1 MACTT
6 NTSTAFP
13 VQLQSKPTVTEK
25 YYVAVERCGKSG
37 SFTFETTIHRKSDDA
52 QIGGTTSSGVIL
64 LFQNLLSEKEKPKQ
78 NLIKRQVRQALNKAK
93 KFTIGNNI
101 SHKERTSYL
110 KQLGFQNVAEGFS
123 SNPTGLG
130 QYASNGVIYD
140 ASTNEPVNTASNQNP
155 NKDGKEKEPYQYT
168 YSTID
173 IEIKGDRRK
182 SYGNYY
188 YPEDLSSNRQ
198 DRVRFTQKYS
208 QGTKIEA
215 TLDGVKQFQRKKTKI
230 NGSVTLPVV
239 TGIEDTN
246 RVDWQGATLNPIQA
260 LGASGALGVFQGVA
274 EGKGISDVFGNAAGA
289 VRDAS
294 QKMAQSAG
302 SDIRNAI
309 NVYLAQRA
317 VGAQGLLSRTTGAVL
332 NPNLEM
338 LFGGPS
344 LRNFAFTFTLS
355 PRDAEEADQVRKIL
369 RFFKQGMS
377 VKTTASNVFLKAPNV
392 FDIQYQTFNTDGQ
405 EIVHPSINIIKTC
418 ALLSCNVQ
426 YTPNNTYMTYEDP
439 FRTMTAYQLTL
450 SFGELDPIYDNDY
463 KDLDKNQDQVIGY

>member
-155 NKDGKEKEPYQYT
+155 NNDDSKEPYQYT

-173 IEIKGDRRK
+173 IEIKG
-182 SYGNYY
+182 
-188 YPEDLSSNRQ
+188 
-198 DRVRFTQKYS
+198 
-208 QGTKIEA
+208 
-215 TLDGVKQFQRKKTKI
+215 
-230 NGSVTLPVV
+230 
-239 TGIEDTN
+239 
-246 RVDWQGATLNPIQA
+246 
-260 LGASGALGVFQGVA
+260 
-274 EGKGISDVFGNAAGA
+274 
-289 VRDAS
+289 
-294 QKMAQSAG
+294 
-302 SDIRNAI
+302 
-309 NVYLAQRA
+309 
-317 VGAQGLLSRTTGAVL
+317 
-332 NPNLEM
+332 
-338 LFGGPS
+338 
-344 LRNFAFTFTLS
+344 
-355 PRDAEEADQVRKIL
+355 
-369 RFFKQGMS
+369 
-377 VKTTASNVFLKAPNV
+377 
-392 FDIQYQTFNTDGQ
+392 
-405 EIVHPSINIIKTC
+405 
-418 ALLSCNVQ
+418 
-426 YTPNNTYMTYEDP
+426 
-439 FRTMTAYQLTL
+439 
-450 SFGELDPIYDNDY
+450 
-463 KDLDKNQDQVIGY
+463 